1 MNLNTGDTAFMI
13 LCAALVF
20 FMTPGLAFF
29 YGGMVRRKNVCNTMM
44 ACAAIMGAAVVMWM
58 LFGYSLSFGGESRR
72 DHRRFSLGIL
82 KRRRYG
88 SGSLRGLHSSS
99 GVLCLSDDVCHYHA
113 GADYRVPGGKNEI

>member
-58 LFGYSLSFGGESRR
+58 LFGYSLSFGG
-72 DHRRFSLGIL
+72 DHGGIIGDFRWAFL
-82 KRRRYG
+82 NGGRYG

-113 GADYRVPGGKNEI
+113 GR